1 MAAPEVFECEAV
13 CAKIVEGVT
22 PYLGQTMARAS
33 VSTHRQ
39 KLGIDGQ
46 HMTVDQLE
54 ALVNKIGTGLI
65 IFVGRDKSAQI
76 VRELQSTVRAMGEA
90 R

>member
-1 MAAPEVFECEAV
+1 MAAPDTFEREAV
-13 CAKIVEGVT
+13 CAKIVENVT

-33 VSTHRQ
+33 VQTHLQ

-46 HMTVDQLE
+46 DVTIDQIE
-54 ALVNKIGTGLI
+54 ALVNKIGMGLV

-76 VRELQSTVRAMGEA
+76 VRELHSAVRSMGGA
-90 R
+90 Q

>member
-1 MAAPEVFECEAV
+1 MAAPGLFECEAV

-33 VSTHRQ
+33 VSTHRD
-39 KLGIDGQ
+39 KLGIDGR
-46 HMTVDQLE
+46 HITVDQVE
-54 ALVNKIGTGLI
+54 ALVNRIGTGLI

-76 VRELQSTVRAMGEA
+76 VRELQSRVRALGEPQ
-90 R
+90 